1 MRIAPSPWEGM
12 TLLQRA
18 LLKALVTAPEAGAP
32 PLAGSRILAVQIA
45 GMGDFT
51 LAVPAI
57 RALRRANPSGTL
69 DLLTSEK
76 AKGAAL
82 GCPHIDAIETLDAR
96 HIPVAG
102 VHPSA
107 GMGEVISLI
116 RKIRRRRYGLAVN
129 LMGLYSPRGAV
140 RMGWLL
146 RSPGIPRLAGRN
158 TLGAGAFYHY
168 SIDEDLAAPLNERDA
183 HLVLVRRL
191 GADGGGGD
199 SLETWP
205 SEEEERFAESI
216 ARKMPGQGPLIAV
229 NPGTD
234 RPEKDW
240 PEERFLEVMRAL
252 RERRSARFLLTGG
265 PAEAALAA
273 RLAEGLGPHALDTV
287 GKIGYQGT
295 ASLMRRCDLVL
306 TTDTAAL
313 HLAWAAGVRGVALFR
328 KENLGRYRPATD
340 RITCLTGP
348 EAEGSALDIPAD
360 EVIRACLDRL
370 DQTGCSS

>member
-1 MRIAPSPWEGM
+1 M

-57 RALRRANPSGTL
+57 RALRRAIPSGTL

-158 TLGAGAFYHY
+158 TLGTGAFYHY

-183 HLVLVRRL
+183 HLALVRRL

-252 RERRSARFLLTGG
+252 RERRSARFLLTRRTRRSGPRRTPRGG
-265 PAEAALAA
+265 T
-273 RLAEGLGPHALDTV
+273 G
-287 GKIGYQGT
+287 
-295 ASLMRRCDLVL
+295 ASCP
-306 TTDTAAL
+306 
-313 HLAWAAGVRGVALFR
+313 
-328 KENLGRYRPATD
+328 RYR
-340 RITCLTGP
+340 RK
-348 EAEGSALDIPAD
+348 
-360 EVIRACLDRL
+360 DRL
-370 DQTGCSS
+370 PRHGLPDAAVRSGPDHRHRRAPSRLGGGRPRGRSVQKGKPGPLPPRHR